1 MKANLRGVLAMGSM
15 SFLEKFFVNH
25 GNKKS
30 VPREVLALLRKAGI
44 TVTGSFLEI
53 GAGLGYTSSVIY
65 DRYHPERVVVTDFD
79 ARQVRG
85 AQAWIK
91 EKYGF
96 IPREF
101 EFRQESAL
109 HLSFDD
115 ASFDYVLATLVFH
128 HVESQF
134 WRFVNTPLA
143 TREVQRVLKP
153 GGLFIFRDIFRLKK
167 VDALF
172 VKEGFNIMI
181 STCEQRIYRK
191 AENQGT

>member
-1 MKANLRGVLAMGSM
+1 M

-25 GNKKS
+25 GNRKS
-30 VPREVLALLRKAGI
+30 VPREVLALLGTADV

-53 GAGLGYTSSVIY
+53 GAGLGYTSSAIY
-65 DRYHPERVVVTDFD
+65 DRYHPERVVITDSD
-79 ARQVRG
+79 LAQVRG

-115 ASFDYVLATLVFH
+115 TTFDCVLATLVFH
-128 HVESQF
+128 HVENQF
-134 WRFVNTPLA
+134 WQFVNTPLA

-153 GGLFIFRDIFRLKK
+153 GGFFIFRDIFRLKR

-172 VKEGFNIMI
+172 VKDGFDIMI
-181 STCEQRIYRK
+181 STREQRIYRK
-191 AENQGT
+191 PKKPRNVNHQAIGFSNL